1 MAGEPARWPAPWHP
15 PNDIAP
21 WRIFVAVDASEDK
34 KAEKPKV
41 GYAIGVYC
49 LPGTNDDTPVLPG
62 GTALGPWA
70 ECEDAPTLLYAWV
83 QRLPPRYGYDPPNNT
98 VAEGLAACGA
108 FDMFAE
114 GTPIS
119 VWSDAQI
126 WHTAWKRLIEDGPE
140 KPRRWHMRH
149 AQQLIVE
156 RMRAHLVD
164 SQALHE
170 AGNTP
175 LGRARAAAAA
185 LPTRPAAAQALGLI
199 QADQVLFDSLH
210 AATHGRWDLVDSS
223 VGPMGAGG
231 YLSWLRAHQRNR
243 EGIKD
248 PLIRQLQPAPPIAL
262 ANGHL

>member
-1 MAGEPARWPAPWHP
+1 MGHRQGDARRSGQPEVISGLANRVRDAAIQAYVEHESDHELLHHASELTPGMHDFRTCKAPACPAHPGPMAGEPARWPAPWHP

-62 GTALGPWA
+62 DTALGPWA

-126 WHTAWKRLIEDGPE
+126 WHTAWKRLIED
-140 KPRRWHMRH
+140 R
-149 AQQLIVE
+149 
-156 RMRAHLVD
+156 
-164 SQALHE
+164 
-170 AGNTP
+170 
-175 LGRARAAAAA
+175 
-185 LPTRPAAAQALGLI
+185 
-199 QADQVLFDSLH
+199 
-210 AATHGRWDLVDSS
+210 
-223 VGPMGAGG
+223 
-231 YLSWLRAHQRNR
+231 
-243 EGIKD
+243 
-248 PLIRQLQPAPPIAL
+248 
-262 ANGHL
+262 